1 MPKKKKSSLRYTRW
15 GEKRTCQIHSHSCVS
30 HFVDDLL
37 QILALLK
44 SKHGIKIW
52 RRVLIFTV
60 GALGK
65 WTANEN
71 IVLQWVTLVCSWLE
85 QKKCV
90 CVRARVR
97 ACVHA
102 RVCACMHVCVHVCV
116 FEHACVN
123 TSVCLRRT
131 GGCMHLCL
139 HVWVSVCLCMRFC
152 EHVYSVCLSFLPD
165 MWPELTTRTH
175 THTHRTG

>member
-1 MPKKKKSSLRYTRW
+1 MMPKKKKSSLRYTRW

-52 RRVLIFTV
+52 RCVLIFTV

-90 CVRARVR
+90 CVCVCACVR
-97 ACVHA
+97 AHACV
-102 RVCACMHVCVHVCV
+102 CMHVCVHVC
-116 FEHACVN
+116 FWACVYLHKC
-123 TSVCLRRT
+123 VLEGDR
-131 GGCMHLCL
+131 GCMHLCL
-139 HVWVSVCLCMRFC
+139 HVWASVCLCMCFC
-152 EHVYSVCLSFLPD
+152 EHAYSVCLLLRYVA
-165 MWPELTTRTH
+165 WINH
-175 THTHRTG
+175 THTHDWL

>member
-52 RRVLIFTV
+52 RCVLIFTV

-90 CVRARVR
+90 CVCVH
-97 ACVHA
+97 ACVHT
-102 RVCACMHVCVHVCV
+102 CVCVCMCVCTCV
-116 FEHACVN
+116 FEHVCIY
-123 TSVCLRRT
+123 TSVCLRGT
-131 GGCMHLCL
+131 GGACTCACMCEPLC
-139 HVWVSVCLCMRFC
+139 VCACVSVNMPT
-152 EHVYSVCLSFLPD
+152 VCVFY
-165 MWPELTTRTH
+165 
-175 THTHRTG
+175 

>member
-52 RRVLIFTV
+52 RCVLIFTV

-90 CVRARVR
+90 CVCVCMRACTRVCVYACVCARVFLSMCVFTQVCAWGGQGVHAPVL
-97 ACVHA
+97 ACVSLC
-102 RVCACMHVCVHVCV
+102 VFVHVFLWTCLQCV
-116 FEHACVN
+116 
-123 TSVCLRRT
+123 
-131 GGCMHLCL
+131 
-139 HVWVSVCLCMRFC
+139 
-152 EHVYSVCLSFLPD
+152 SFIKICGLN
-165 MWPELTTRTH
+165 
-175 THTHRTG
+175 